1 MNVFASKTFILPEI
15 CSVGGRVT
23 LIELAPPES
32 AAMITVQ
39 YVTVDSKMIQNI
51 NNSEHNT
58 NHQTRVTKQAQSSAD
73 AYNFNK
79 RPR

>member
-1 MNVFASKTFILPEI
+1 MNVFASKTFISPEI
-15 CSVGGRVT
+15 CSVGGRIT

-51 NNSEHNT
+51 NNSEHKCT
-58 NHQTRVTKQAQSSAD
+58 NHQTRVTKPSLVERGCLQ
-73 AYNFNK
+73 F
-79 RPR
+79 